1 LSDIKFGINFA
12 PWHPWLNTSSDDDGG
27 PFRLA
32 ERLEELGYDS
42 VWTGEHI
49 FFYVPTFDA
58 FTVMAAI
65 AARTRRITVG
75 SAVVL
80 LPLRPPALTAKEA
93 ASVDII
99 SGGRLVLGIG
109 VGGEYPKEFVA
120 CGVPVEER
128 GRRANE
134 AIRMLRLLWSEDEVT
149 YEGRFYRL
157 EGVSLRPKPVQPGGP
172 PIWVTGR
179 SEAAMRRAGRLGD
192 GYMPYLF
199 DPGRFADGWN
209 KVRQYAAEAGRDP
222 DSIVPAMHQFICLAD
237 SYQRARDIA
246 GREMQRV
253 YNRNFDHVLD
263 RYFVLGT
270 PEDCVRRIEQYV
282 EAGVRHFVLDVIVAE
297 LADFPVHIEILS
309 KDVIKR
315 FR

>member
-1 LSDIKFGINFA
+1 MSEIKFGVQL
-12 PWHPWLNTSSDDDGG
+12 PWGG
-27 PFRLA
+27 SGRVPIEEA

-222 DSIVPAMHQFICLAD
+222 DSIVPALYQFCCLAD
-237 SYQRARDIA
+237 SYEEAKSIA
-246 GREMQRV
+246 NKDLSHR
-253 YNRNFDHVLD
+253 YNQPFDRIVE
-263 RYFVLGT
+263 RYVVLGT
-270 PEDCVRRIEQYV
+270 PDDFARRIEQYLEV
-282 EAGVRHFVLDVIVAE
+282 GVRHLVLVPIITRLE
-297 LADFPVHIEILS
+297 EFPVHVEVLA
-309 KDVIKR
+309 KDVVKR